1 MIFKNEIRLAG
12 CSMVALVMI
21 SIPGTADLPL
31 RWVTQSSFDAPVSAP
46 FAPRPATEIVPTQ
59 QPNAKVRRA
68 TNFLGIASW
77 YGAVLNGHRTAS
89 GEIFDM
95 NRLTAA
101 HRTLPFGTIV
111 RVVDTRSGKSVVVRI
126 NDRGVLFSD
135 RVIDLSRA
143 AADQL
148 GIRKSGVTRVRL
160 EVLNQKQVS
169 QTEIAATHPDESA
182 NLQTNGPQAEDDQ
195 PEGQK

>member
-1 MIFKNEIRLAG
+1 MLPFR
-12 CSMVALVMI
+12 
-21 SIPGTADLPL
+21 LPL
-31 RWVTQSSFDAPVSAP
+31 RRGLS
-46 FAPRPATEIVPTQ
+46 TEIVPTQ

-95 NRLTAA
+95 NRFTAA

-148 GIRKSGVTRVRL
+148 GIRKSGITRVRL
-160 EVLNQKQVS
+160 EVLNKKQVS
-169 QTEIAATHPDESA
+169 RGRDSRDPPGRVCQSS
-182 NLQTNGPQAEDDQ
+182 TNGPQAEDDQ